1 MADIAGLVNQLMTDG
16 TVPTLA
22 LNPQAQFGIAP
33 RRYLG
38 AELLPERTVD
48 ENAYREESIIYRT
61 VIANDGTRYSPTQK
75 KGAALIGSFLVEL
88 GNSDIA
94 TEFTSRDYDALL
106 RMLQT
111 RPTMDAA
118 ATLLNWLDRTVNL
131 ALIEKNEKQRWE
143 AIVSASV
150 VRSGDNG
157 YTETVS
163 YSNPANHRAAA
174 GGTWSNDSYDPFA
187 DILAMADLLESK
199 GYTVG
204 RIITSRTVL
213 SILAGNDKVKARTG
227 VATINASGQISATAG
242 RATRDAMN
250 LALERDGLPPI
261 ETYDLQYR
269 TQTGTGY
276 FLSRSAFVLVATTGQ
291 DESIDLGD
299 TNSLMVE
306 NTLGY
311 TAIGRATGQA
321 APGRVL
327 RMEAKQDKPP
337 RIEAEG
343 WMTSLPVVTN
353 PEAIAVITGIS

>member
-16 TVPTLA
+16 TVPTIA

-187 DILAMADLLESK
+187 DILAQADLLESK

-227 VATINASGQISATAG
+227 VATINASGQITATAG
-242 RATRDAMN
+242 RATRDAIN
-250 LALERDGLPPI
+250 GALERDGLPAI

-276 FLSRSAFVLVATTGQ
+276 FLSRSAFVLIATTGQ

-353 PEAIAVITGIS
+353 PEAIAVITSIS